1 MLFTDRA
8 NPLTV
13 EISCPEH
20 DASRA
25 TPQPNM
31 PLILADDLVLLDALG
46 QFVGVDWEFEPAV
59 NLLIIEDPLLEL
71 VGVGW
76 NGCL

>member
-1 MLFTDRA
+1 
-8 NPLTV
+8 
-13 EISCPEH
+13 
-20 DASRA
+20 
-25 TPQPNM
+25 M